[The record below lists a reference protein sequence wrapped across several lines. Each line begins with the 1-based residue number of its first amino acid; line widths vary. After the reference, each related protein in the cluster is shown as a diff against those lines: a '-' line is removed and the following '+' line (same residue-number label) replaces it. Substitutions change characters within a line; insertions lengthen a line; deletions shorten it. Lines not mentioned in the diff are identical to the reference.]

1 MIAPMATNNLTHSG
15 DPPSMTKKTVPSRAG
30 AAPARASSIAKRVAR
45 ILEQEIVAGTL
56 DAGAKIAEQATAA
69 RLGVSRVPVREAL
82 LELERAGLVVRSATG
97 RLRVQSLADGDM
109 DEIIDVRRIIEPAVI
124 RAAAE
129 RHLPA
134 DLEPLERNLAGLA
147 AARDLPR
154 ISLLDAEFHDL
165 VAAAS
170 RQPRLIQVWSLLRGQ
185 FLLWIAVSQRRL
197 GIPTDEVRRTTL
209 VHHTAMLARLR
220 ARDAEGAERYA
231 RDLLRSAA
239 AFLRSE
245 RGRRGRP

>member
-1 MIAPMATNNLTHSG
+1 
-15 DPPSMTKKTVPSRAG
+15 MTKKTVPSRAG
-30 AAPARASSIAKRVAR
+30 AAAPARPTSIAKRVQR

-56 DAGAKIAEQATAA
+56 DGGAKIAEQATAA
-69 RLGVSRVPVREAL
+69 RLGVSRVPVREAI

-134 DLEPLERNLAGLA
+134 DLEPLERNVSGLA
-147 AARDLPR
+147 VARDLPR

-197 GIPTDEVRRTTL
+197 GITTDEVRRTTL

-220 ARDAEGAERYA
+220 ARDAEGAERYV
-231 RDLLRSAA
+231 RDLLASSPRWCAPPDTPAGRS
-239 AFLRSE
+239 SDE
-245 RGRRGRP
+245 RPL